1 MAEEQVYKSLIA
13 LRRTIKMT
21 ETQNMIVIGTV
32 DQINAVLKCI
42 NPNYP
47 TQDLKNLEKNQCF
60 YTMNGVG
67 VEVILKE

>member
-1 MAEEQVYKSLIA
+1 MAENYIYKNTIK
-13 LRRTIKMT
+13 LRRMDKMT

-42 NPNYP
+42 NPNFP
-47 TQDLKNLEKNQCF
+47 MQDLGTLEKNQCF

-67 VEVILKE
+67 VEIILKK

>member
-1 MAEEQVYKSLIA
+1 
-13 LRRTIKMT
+13 MT

-67 VEVILKE
+67 VEVILKK